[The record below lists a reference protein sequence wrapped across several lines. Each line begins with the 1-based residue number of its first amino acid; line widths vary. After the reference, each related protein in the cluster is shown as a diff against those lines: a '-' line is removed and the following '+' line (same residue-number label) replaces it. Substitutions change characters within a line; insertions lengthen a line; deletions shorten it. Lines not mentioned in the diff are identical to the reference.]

1 MRCFLILLD
10 LVEIVPNAEPPVC
23 RIMDYGKHVF
33 ELKQKQKDAKKKQH
47 QVQIKEIK
55 LRPGTE
61 EADYQVK
68 LKALVRF
75 LEEGD
80 KAKIT
85 LRFRGR
91 EVAHQ
96 ELGMKVLQRME
107 IDLGEFGVVEQHPK
121 MEGRMMSMLIGP
133 KKKK

>member
-1 MRCFLILLD
+1 
-10 LVEIVPNAEPPVC
+10 
-23 RIMDYGKHVF
+23 MDYGKHVF

-55 LRPGTE
+55 VRPGTE

-68 LKALVRF
+68 LKALSRF

-96 ELGMKVLQRME
+96 QLGMKMLQRME
-107 IDLGEFGVVEQHPK
+107 IDLSELGAVEQHPK